1 MTTYLLPITI
11 TETSNKKLIEQLD
24 SIPLTRIEKAS
35 FAALMRLQLY
45 FTGRTQELLLQFVAD
60 AQALIMKRGGND
72 QLIDG
77 VTGLNL
83 QTELVKMWSDSWANW
98 MKEFEQARKEAGMI
112 AFGVAAVFHDR
123 LIVPAAKKQ
132 MSEAILN
139 EATVVDGVYDPQ
151 LKILL
156 NTAENYLYGD
166 SLNLSGRI
174 WRIDREARNGITD
187 VIMKGVTNQDSA
199 WNMAQEL
206 EQFLGTDQDCPRW
219 TSTRLYGLTKTQ
231 IAQGDTTG
239 LQTRSK
245 GAMRGSLTLMAE
257 DSPCN
262 GRGVAYNALRLARTE
277 IQKIHALATDR
288 MLAKQ
293 PWVQNEKINISP
305 SHGEPDECDEAAK
318 GGVNHD
324 GIYPVGTIELP
335 LHPHCLCFKTA
346 DLMPEKEF
354 TSKLNGWLKGEQD
367 WAEMDSYADDL
378 GVDLSVS
385 HTPATLQLAVWMF
398 STQLKDILQ

>member
-1 MTTYLLPITI
+1 MSTYLQPITI
-11 TETSNKKLIEQLD
+11 TEKSNKKLIEQLD
-24 SIPLTRIEKAS
+24 SIPLGRIEKES
-35 FAALMRLQLY
+35 FRALMRLQLY
-45 FTGRTQELLLQFVAD
+45 VTGRTQEMMLGFVKD
-60 AQALIMKRGGND
+60 AQALILKRGGKD
-72 QLIDG
+72 QVIDG
-77 VTGLNL
+77 ATGLNL
-83 QTELVKMWSDSWANW
+83 QTDLVKMWSDVWADW

-112 AFGVAAVFHDR
+112 AFGVAAVYHDR
-123 LIVPAAKKQ
+123 LVMPAAKAQ
-132 MSEAILN
+132 ISEATLQ

-151 LKILL
+151 LRILL

-174 WRIDREARNGITD
+174 WRIDREARDGITN
-187 VIMKGVTNQDSA
+187 VIMKGVINQDSA

-239 LQTRSK
+239 LQTRPK
-245 GAMRGSLTLMAE
+245 GALRGSLTVMAE

-262 GRGVAYNALRLARTE
+262 GKGVAYNALRVARTE

-288 MLAKQ
+288 MLTKQ
-293 PWVQNEKINISP
+293 PWVEQEKINVSP

-318 GGVNHD
+318 GGEKND
-324 GIYPVGTIELP
+324 GVYPVGTIELP

-346 DLMPEKEF
+346 VLMPQREF
-354 TSKLNGWLKGEQD
+354 TSKLNGWLKGEQS
-367 WAEMDSYADDL
+367 WSEMDSYSDDL
-378 GVDLSVS
+378 GIDLSVS
-385 HTPATLQLAVWMF
+385 HAPATLQLAVWMF
-398 STQLKDILQ
+398 SNNLKDILQ